1 MIRELQSLSLLD
13 ILPANLLEDKKV
25 AAAAQA
31 LDAELQAVTRATV
44 ETMHLPRLEVL
55 PEAVIDLLAWQWH
68 VDFYEPIGMDIET
81 KRKLV
86 KESIAWHR
94 IKGTPAAVAQLV
106 SAVFGPSWTK
116 EWFEYGGKPYHFRV
130 VTENVTTDKA
140 QLKLM
145 YDAIY
150 AAKNVRSV
158 LDNIEFLLHLA
169 DDAEMTEGDKFKV
182 YINPLLSDDYPWPGR
197 VFDGSWSLGGCRYL
211 DGLMQLDGSWY
222 LDGSKG
228 NACKLD
234 SHIESLHLSQIRFPQ
249 IVDDFG
255 HTAIK
260 LDGGKVLNG
269 EYVLGLNPLPIDNNG
284 RIRIRKI
291 HRLDGSWKLNGGDI
305 NYLDGSLY
313 MDGRADLRGGG
324 IRLNVSYIDDVLNG
338 SKTCKR
344 LEKVVPWS
352 LLHPKLED
360 NAELAEDFSAWR
372 RLRSEDASESTARNM
387 ALNEGVPL
395 DGTMEFGENI
405 TPMDFAGT
413 MEIRK
418 AHRLNGGWSLD
429 GGDLLY
435 LSDFALDGTQM
446 LSKRGNRF
454 DIQRT
459 YTRM

>member
-1 MIRELQSLSLLD
+1 MNDLEKISLLQLLPSNLAKIDD
-13 ILPANLLEDKKV
+13 IRQ
-25 AAAAQA
+25 AASA
-31 LDAELQAVTRATV
+31 LDAELQKVTKNIK
-44 ETMHLPRLEVL
+44 HCLLYPRLEEL
-55 PEAVIDLLAWQWH
+55 SEAEIDLLAWQFH

-197 VFDGSWSLGGCRYL
+197 VFDGSWSLGGCSYL
-211 DGLMQLDGSWY
+211 DGLLRLDGSWY
-222 LDGSKG
+222 LNGSKG

-255 HTAIK
+255 HTAIE
-260 LDGGKVLNG
+260 LDGGKVLDG
-269 EYVLGLNPLPIDNNG
+269 EYVLGLNHLPMDNNG
-284 RIRIRKI
+284 RIRISKI

-305 NYLDGSLY
+305 NYLDGSIY

-324 IRLNVSYIDDVLNG
+324 IRLNVSYMNDVLNG

-360 NAELAEDFSAWR
+360 NAELAEDFSTWR
-372 RLRSEDASESTARNM
+372 RLRGEDVSESTARNM
-387 ALNEGVPL
+387 ALNEGIPL
-395 DGTMEFGENI
+395 DSIMELGENI
-405 TPMDFAGT
+405 TPVDFAGT

-418 AHRLNGGWSLD
+418 AHRLNGGWSLE

>member
-1 MIRELQSLSLLD
+1 MNDLEKISLLQLLPSNLAKIDD
-13 ILPANLLEDKKV
+13 IRQ
-25 AAAAQA
+25 AASA
-31 LDAELQAVTRATV
+31 LDAELQKVTKNIK
-44 ETMHLPRLEVL
+44 HCLLYPRLEEL
-55 PEAVIDLLAWQWH
+55 SEAEIDLLAWQFH

-197 VFDGSWSLGGCRYL
+197 VFDGSWSLGGCRYI

-222 LDGSKG
+222 LNGSKG

-255 HTAIK
+255 HIAIE
-260 LDGGKVLNG
+260 LNGGKVLNG
-269 EYVLGLNPLPIDNNG
+269 EYVLGLNHLPMDNNG
-284 RIRIRKI
+284 RIRISKI

-305 NYLDGSLY
+305 NYLDGSIY

-360 NAELAEDFSAWR
+360 NAELAEDFSIWR
-372 RLRSEDASESTARNM
+372 RLRGEDVSESTARNM
-387 ALNEGVPL
+387 ALNEGIPL
-395 DGTMEFGENI
+395 DSIMELGENI
-405 TPMDFAGT
+405 TPVDFAGT
-413 MEIRK
+413 LEIRK
-418 AHRLNGGWSLD
+418 AHRLNGGWSLE

-454 DIQRT
+454 AIQRT